1 MGQAE
6 YWSALSETY
15 KERITLLVSK
25 IHIPK
30 IAFLINTI
38 HSCPV
43 WFLYNYLIYLGV
55 RCELFS
61 IYLIA
66 DVSRTYGAAER
77 ANMGFF
83 RQIGAV
89 NFDALDL
96 QLHLE
101 ITYILNS
108 FLSPEQLDIKKIFLE
123 QNHPKIEHLEL
134 ENDSGDAEADENFMA
149 GQKAVEKKLAYSKN
163 VFQGVMLSELF
174 EKQLILLSNRI
185 ESTKFQ
191 ISLN

>member
-1 MGQAE
+1 MA
-6 YWSALSETY
+6 
-15 KERITLLVSK
+15 K

-38 HSCPV
+38 QTCPV
-43 WFLYNYLIYLGV
+43 WFLFNYLIYLGV

-66 DVSRTYGAAER
+66 DASRTFGASER
-77 ANMGFF
+77 RNMEFF
-83 RQIGAV
+83 RDLSVI
-89 NFDALDL
+89 NFDILDL

-101 ITYILNS
+101 VSYILNS

-123 QNHPKIEHLEL
+123 DNNPKIEHLE
-134 ENDSGDAEADENFMA
+134 EEYDFGGDNVDESFKTS
-149 GQKAVEKKLAYSKN
+149 QKAVEKKLAFSKN

-174 EKQLILLSNRI
+174 EKQLILLSNRF
-185 ESTKFQ
+185 ESIKF
-191 ISLN
+191 

>member
-1 MGQAE
+1 M
-6 YWSALSETY
+6 
-15 KERITLLVSK
+15 
-25 IHIPK
+25 
-30 IAFLINTI
+30 
-38 HSCPV
+38 
-43 WFLYNYLIYLGV
+43 
-55 RCELFS
+55 
-61 IYLIA
+61 
-66 DVSRTYGAAER
+66 
-77 ANMGFF
+77 
-83 RQIGAV
+83 
-89 NFDALDL
+89 
-96 QLHLE
+96 HLE

-134 ENDSGDAEADENFMA
+134 EHDSGDAEADENFIA